1 MSVCGPYSNRSP
13 TRRGRTQRTAGS
25 PRQYE
30 DYHDS
35 AYLPY
40 LNAPGPLDD
49 ITEVPRLRVSFG
61 ERSYSV
67 VMDLVRAPGR
77 Q

>member
-1 MSVCGPYSNRSP
+1 MPVVRAAPAIALLLFGVSASS
-13 TRRGRTQRTAGS
+13 AGS

-49 ITEVPRLRVSFG
+49 IAEVPRLRVSFG
-61 ERSYSV
+61 EHSYSV

>member
-40 LNAPGPLDD
+40 LKRLLRALLLCSTSDLDFF
-49 ITEVPRLRVSFG
+49 R
-61 ERSYSV
+61 
-67 VMDLVRAPGR
+67 
-77 Q
+77 